1 MTAARRL
8 AAAATET
15 DAALLERLAGGEL
28 SALGALFDR
37 YHQSVRSV
45 ALHGGTPA
53 SEVDD
58 VVQETFLR
66 LVSTAPRYD
75 GREHAKP
82 WILGTAWRVSSERR
96 RSVARWLRALTNM
109 AQEPATSRALT
120 PEDDGIA
127 RQRWAEFCARVS
139 KLPEKL
145 RAAYVLVEVQGLSG
159 EEAARA
165 LEIPAATVWT
175 RLHYARKQ
183 LAALDAKGAPR

>member
-1 MTAARRL
+1 MSPVRRL
-8 AAAATET
+8 APATPEP
-15 DAALLERLAGGEL
+15 DAALLDRLASGDL
-28 SALGALFDR
+28 SALGVLFDR
-37 YHQSVRSV
+37 YHQAVRSV
-45 ALHGGTPA
+45 ALHGGTPS

-66 LVSTAPRYD
+66 LVATAPRYD

-96 RSVARWLRALTNM
+96 RSVARWLRAL
-109 AQEPATSRALT
+109 AGVAAEPESTHTST

-127 RQRWAEFCARVS
+127 RQRWAEFCARVA

-145 RAAYVLVEVQGLSG
+145 RAAYVLVEVHGLSG

-183 LAALDAKGAPR
+183 LFADGAKGAAR